1 MKFVTIK
8 SETNLADLSREVF
21 EIKGAK
27 AASAAKRAQA
37 ALREANPHLADVKK
51 VPAGTLVIVP
61 DVPGTKEAPAQ
72 SVGDVSA
79 EMISR
84 LRSALAAAKKVIE
97 ESADSQLQD
106 AEATL
111 SLAKDRELSRLAKQ
125 TPELK
130 ERMVRVIEEAK
141 KQSSEVAEDK
151 KAQIQGLAQLE
162 KDLASL
168 SPQ

>member
-8 SETNLADLSREVF
+8 SETSLADLSREVF

-27 AASAAKRAQA
+27 AAAAAKRAQA
-37 ALREANPHLADVKK
+37 ALREANPHLADVKE

-84 LRSALAAAKKVIE
+84 LKSALAAAKKVIE
-97 ESADSQLQD
+97 ESAESQLQD

-111 SLAKDRELSRLAKQ
+111 SLAKDAELGRLAKQ

-130 ERMVRVIEEAK
+130 ERMARVIEQAK
-141 KQSSEVAEDK
+141 TQSKQVAEDK
-151 KAQIQGLAQLE
+151 KSQLEAVRQLE
-162 KDLASL
+162 KDLAGM
-168 SPQ
+168 SPE

>member
-8 SETNLADLSREVF
+8 SETSLADLSREVF

-27 AASAAKRAQA
+27 AAAAAKRAQV

-79 EMISR
+79 EMINR

-111 SLAKDRELSRLAKQ
+111 SLAKDRELSRLARK

-130 ERMVRVIEEAK
+130 DRLSQIVEQAK
-141 KQSSEVAEDK
+141 KQSSQVVEDK
-151 KAQIQGLAQLE
+151 KAQIQALAQLE
-162 KDLASL
+162 KDLATL
-168 SPQ
+168 SSE

>member
-8 SETNLADLSREVF
+8 SETSLADLSREVF

-27 AASAAKRAQA
+27 AAAAAKRAQA
-37 ALREANPHLADVKK
+37 ALREANPHLVDVKK

-97 ESADSQLQD
+97 ESAESQLQD

-111 SLAKDRELSRLAKQ
+111 ALAKDPELGRLAKQ
-125 TPELK
+125 MPELK
-130 ERMVRVIEEAK
+130 EHMARVIEQAK

>member
-8 SETNLADLSREVF
+8 SETSLADLSREVF

-27 AASAAKRAQA
+27 AAAAGKRAQA

-61 DVPGTKEAPAQ
+61 DVPGTKEAPTQ
-72 SVGDVSA
+72 SVGDVSS

-84 LRSALAAAKKVIE
+84 LRSALAAVKKVIE
-97 ESADSQLQD
+97 ESADTQLQD

-111 SLAKDRELSRLAKQ
+111 SLTKDRELSRLASQ

-130 ERMVRVIEEAK
+130 ERMAGVIEEAK
-141 KQSSEVAEDK
+141 KQSSQVAEEK
-151 KAQIQGLAQLE
+151 KAQLQGLAQLE

-168 SPQ
+168 LPQ

>member
-8 SETNLADLSREVF
+8 SETSLADLSREVF
-21 EIKGAK
+21 EIKGPK
-27 AASAAKRAQA
+27 AAAAAKRAQA

-111 SLAKDRELSRLAKQ
+111 SLAQDRELSRLASQ

-130 ERMVRVIEEAK
+130 ERVAREIEQAK
-141 KQSSEVAEDK
+141 IQSKQVAEDK
-151 KAQIQGLAQLE
+151 KTQLEALRQLE
-162 KDLASL
+162 KDLASM
-168 SPQ
+168 SPE

>member
-8 SETNLADLSREVF
+8 SETSLADLSREVF
-21 EIKGAK
+21 EIKGPK
-27 AASAAKRAQA
+27 AAAAAKRAQV

-79 EMISR
+79 EMINR

-111 SLAKDRELSRLAKQ
+111 SLAKDRELSRLARK

-130 ERMVRVIEEAK
+130 DRLSQIVEQAK
-141 KQSSEVAEDK
+141 KQSSQVVEDK
-151 KAQIQGLAQLE
+151 KAQIQALAQLE
-162 KDLASL
+162 KDLATL
-168 SPQ
+168 SSE

>member
-27 AASAAKRAQA
+27 AAAAAKRAQA

-97 ESADSQLQD
+97 ESADSQLRD

-111 SLAKDRELSRLAKQ
+111 YLAKDRELSRLAKQ

>member
-27 AASAAKRAQA
+27 AAAAAKRAQA

-97 ESADSQLQD
+97 ESADSQLRD

>member
-8 SETNLADLSREVF
+8 SETSLADLSREVF

-27 AASAAKRAQA
+27 AAAAAKRAQA
-37 ALREANPHLADVKK
+37 ALREANPHLADVNK

-79 EMISR
+79 EMITR
-84 LRSALAAAKKVIE
+84 LRSALAAAKKMIE
-97 ESADSQLQD
+97 ESAESQLQD
-106 AEATL
+106 ADATL
-111 SLAKDRELSRLAKQ
+111 SLAKDPELGRLAKQ

-130 ERMVRVIEEAK
+130 ERMSRMIEQAK
-141 KQSSEVAEDK
+141 TQSKQVAEDK
-151 KAQIQGLAQLE
+151 KTQLEAVKQLE
-162 KDLASL
+162 KDLASM
-168 SPQ
+168 SPE

>member
-8 SETNLADLSREVF
+8 SETSLADLSREVF

-27 AASAAKRAQA
+27 AAAAAKRAQA
-37 ALREANPHLADVKK
+37 VLREANPHLADVNK

-79 EMISR
+79 EMITR
-84 LRSALAAAKKVIE
+84 LRSALAAAKKMIE
-97 ESADSQLQD
+97 ESAESQLQD

-111 SLAKDRELSRLAKQ
+111 SLAKDAELGRLAKQ

-130 ERMVRVIEEAK
+130 ERMSRMIEQAK
-141 KQSSEVAEDK
+141 TQSKQVAEDK
-151 KAQIQGLAQLE
+151 KTQLEAVKQLE
-162 KDLASL
+162 KDLASM
-168 SPQ
+168 SPE

>member
-8 SETNLADLSREVF
+8 SETSLADLSREVF

-27 AASAAKRAQA
+27 AAAAAKRAQA
-37 ALREANPHLADVKK
+37 ALREANPHIADVKK

-84 LRSALAAAKKVIE
+84 LRSALAAAKRMIE
-97 ESADSQLQD
+97 ESAESQLQD

-111 SLAKDRELSRLAKQ
+111 SLAKDSELGRLAKQ

-130 ERMVRVIEEAK
+130 ERMARMIEQAK
-141 KQSSEVAEDK
+141 IQSKQVADDK
-151 KAQIQGLAQLE
+151 KTQLEAVKQLE
-162 KDLASL
+162 KDLASM
-168 SPQ
+168 SPE

>member
-8 SETNLADLSREVF
+8 SETSLADLSREVF

-27 AASAAKRAQA
+27 AAATAKRAQA

-79 EMISR
+79 EMINR
-84 LRSALAAAKKVIE
+84 LRSALAAAKKMIE
-97 ESADSQLQD
+97 GSADSQLQD

-111 SLAKDRELSRLAKQ
+111 SLAKDRELSRLASQ

-130 ERMVRVIEEAK
+130 DRLSQIVEHAK
-141 KQSSEVAEDK
+141 KQSSQVAEDK
-151 KAQIQGLAQLE
+151 KVQIQALAQLE
-162 KDLASL
+162 KDLANF
-168 SPQ
+168 SPE

>member
-27 AASAAKRAQA
+27 AAAAAKRAQA

-51 VPAGTLVIVP
+51 VPAGTLVIIP
-61 DVPGTKEAPAQ
+61 DVPGTKEAPTQ

>member
-8 SETNLADLSREVF
+8 SETSLADLSREVF

-27 AASAAKRAQA
+27 AAAAAKRAQV

-61 DVPGTKEAPAQ
+61 DVPGTKDAPAQ

-79 EMISR
+79 EMINR

-111 SLAKDRELSRLAKQ
+111 SLAKDRELSRLARK

-130 ERMVRVIEEAK
+130 DRLSQIVEQAK
-141 KQSSEVAEDK
+141 KQSSQVVEDK
-151 KAQIQGLAQLE
+151 KAQIQALAQLE
-162 KDLASL
+162 KDLATL
-168 SPQ
+168 SSE

>member
-27 AASAAKRAQA
+27 AAAAVKSAQA

-84 LRSALAAAKKVIE
+84 LRSALAAAKRRIE
-97 ESADSQLQD
+97 KSAESQLQA

-111 SLAKDRELSRLAKQ
+111 SLAKDPELGRLAKQ

-130 ERMVRVIEEAK
+130 ERMARVIEQAK
-141 KQSSEVAEDK
+141 IQSKQVAEDQ
-151 KAQIQGLAQLE
+151 KAQLEGVRQLE
-162 KDLASL
+162 KDLAGM
-168 SPQ
+168 SPE